1 MNSLRAHNAAVSP
14 ILGGPAVLIDR
25 AQCAW
30 KSGLSDRQG
39 LSGDKTPVL
48 SARREA
54 LVASLCGEEKEVG
67 NLCDAAT
74 EVCA

>member
-14 ILGGPAVLIDR
+14 ILSGPAVLIV
-25 AQCAW
+25 
-30 KSGLSDRQG
+30 LSARGSPDLVTGKALVATRRHA
-39 LSGDKTPVL
+39 VL

-74 EVCA
+74 EVCT

>member
-1 MNSLRAHNAAVSP
+1 MGRREVCDLCEAAKFFVEF
-14 ILGGPAVLIDR
+14 
-25 AQCAW
+25 
-30 KSGLSDRQG
+30 
-39 LSGDKTPVL
+39 LSGDEKPVL